1 MRRCED
7 SLVTRKTGEINALE
21 LKGGKQAVWHRNLPP
36 SRQTRDMIRKE
47 SLLTTSDVDESVMDA
62 CGLDFLQLLMT

>member
-1 MRRCED
+1 MEKSRKSAYEGTHSEMLMQHYED

-36 SRQTRDMIRKE
+36 SIHTDKRHD
-47 SLLTTSDVDESVMDA
+47 
-62 CGLDFLQLLMT
+62 